1 MSEKNPI
8 TSLEK
13 VNENEF
19 FGIDLTP
26 FLSGSDKQ
34 KVVSSDNNHPVVP
47 KKKKGVSSKVIVRS
61 DANSENSSRV
71 RTYLAFPSSFAFKL
85 KIICSMQNLKPSD
98 LLVDCCSDKIDILF
112 NKLMSSY
119 NGK

>member
-8 TSLEK
+8 TSPEK

-34 KVVSSDNNHPVVP
+34 EVVSSDSNHPVVP
-47 KKKKGVSSKVIVRS
+47 KKKKGVSSKVVVRS
-61 DANSENSSRV
+61 DPNSENSSRV
-71 RTYLAFPSSFAFKL
+71 KTYLAFPSSFAFKL
-85 KIICSMQNLKPSD
+85 KVVCSMKNLKPSD
-98 LLVDCCSDKIDILF
+98 FIVDCCSDKIDVLF
-112 NKLMSSY
+112 NNLMSSY
-119 NGK
+119 EK